1 MSMTFTKLFS
11 SITESSIWMQDDHT
25 RIVWI
30 AMLAMSDKRGRV
42 WASVPGLANRSRVP
56 VASVER
62 AISIFLAPDT
72 YSRTKD
78 NEGQRIAEID
88 GGWRLLNHQKY
99 RDMRDDE
106 DRLDYKREW
115 DRKNRPE
122 RESDKSDTIRHNPT
136 KSDSN
141 PTNAEAEAEAES
153 REDKDTLGDWAERIY
168 QAYPLKVGKP
178 SALKAIRKVIAIE
191 DAEMVLRRVESFAKA
206 RPPGTPFTP
215 HPATWFNGR
224 RWEDDPATWAVTAP
238 AQPTRPSWDRSPPPE
253 SNAEIILRSIAKENH
268 KPEPIR
274 PINFDKP

>member
-106 DRLDYKREW
+106 DRREQ
-115 DRKNRPE
+115 NRE
-122 RESDKSDTIRHNPT
+122 AQQRARAKVSKLA
-136 KSDSN
+136 DSQQPSAN
-141 PTNAEAEAEAES
+141 SSANSSAQAEAEAETEAEAMQLNDERA
-153 REDKDTLGDWAERIY
+153 REVADPPAAGLHRSSLNRSKEEDLIGRLRAFLGEDEMARAGGHWRANHVRKHPSLVARALADLEQRVKAGE
-168 QAYPLKVGKP
+168 QAKTTRGAWLTDLVQ
-178 SALKAIRKVIAIE
+178 
-191 DAEMVLRRVESFAKA
+191 
-206 RPPGTPFTP
+206 
-215 HPATWFNGR
+215 
-224 RWEDDPATWAVTAP
+224 RWKGND
-238 AQPTRPSWDRSPPPE
+238 
-253 SNAEIILRSIAKENH
+253 
-268 KPEPIR
+268 
-274 PINFDKP
+274 

>member
-106 DRLDYKREW
+106 DRREQ
-115 DRKNRPE
+115 NRE
-122 RESDKSDTIRHNPT
+122 AQQRARAKVSKLA
-136 KSDSN
+136 DSQQPSAN
-141 PTNAEAEAEAES
+141 SSANSSAQAEAEAEAES

-178 SALKAIRKVIAIE
+178 SALKAIRKVISIE